1 MSTRRQPGVLPNERD
16 IRLPRVPTGFTADAI
31 AGRQATLAYYYHYA
45 LLSVGGEVRGAFEAV
60 LRQLSMAP
68 VVMQATALGIGE
80 ERVATFLLPV
90 KASSHPLFNPDLDY
104 SVYLSI
110 LSSLSFSRS
119 LSC

>member
-1 MSTRRQPGVLPNERD
+1 ML
-16 IRLPRVPTGFTADAI
+16 
-31 AGRQATLAYYYHYA
+31 

-90 KASSHPLFNPDLDY
+90 KASSHP
-104 SVYLSI
+104 SVQ
-110 LSSLSFSRS
+110 SRS
-119 LSC
+119 GLFGLLEQSFLLYPFPGHYPADNGLCYWW